1 MVLVLLNNKQ
11 FHPTKW
17 ITSKANIY
25 YPLAIEQEIQPEEP
39 PSQQAMPVQQD
50 TTVQDLQGAGFVVRG
65 GSYKGGSIN
74 TQPQPA
80 KNDKLRK
87 FISLNIR

>member
-1 MVLVLLNNKQ
+1 MVLILLNNKR
-11 FHPTKW
+11 FHPSKW

-25 YPLAIEQEIQPEEP
+25 YPLAIEQEPEEP
-39 PSQQAMPVQQD
+39 PSQQAIPIQQD
-50 TTVQDLQGAGFVVRG
+50 TTVEDLQGAGFVVRG
-65 GSYKGGSIN
+65 GSFKGGSMK
-74 TQPQPA
+74 TQPQPT